1 MKKIL
6 IIIWAVFW
14 ILVII
19 YLVALFK
26 MNNNQ
31 VILVVDDSVQLENI
45 EKEEK
50 LDIYSE
56 YIQKEFL
63 VKWDSMSPLIKD
75 GETVI
80 VLEDY
85 YINNSIEKWDI
96 VLYDFKWTQEP
107 ILKSIYVTSDDKV
120 EIIEDYLYINDK
132 ELKNYNW
139 EKYNFNQAE
148 LKVLWMYIKN
158 GKIPKNSYFIF
169 GESINNSIDSRK
181 FWAVSNQDFMWKI
194 VKK

>member
-31 VILVVDDSVQLENI
+31 VILVVGDSVQLENI

-63 VKWDSMSPLIKD
+63 VKWDSMYPLIKD

>member
-6 IIIWAVFW
+6 IIILSVFW

-19 YLVALFK
+19 YLVTIYK

-31 VILVVDDSVQLENI
+31 VILVVDDSVQFENI

-50 LDIYSE
+50 FDIYSK
-56 YIQKEFL
+56 YIQKEFF
-63 VKWDSMSPLIKD
+63 VKWDSMYPLIKD
-75 GETVI
+75 WETVI

-85 YINNSIEKWDI
+85 YVNNSIEKWDI
-96 VLYDFKWTQEP
+96 VLYDFKWTKDP

-120 EIIEDYLYINDK
+120 EIIEDNLYVNDK

-169 GESINNSIDSRK
+169 GEDINNSIDSRK
-181 FWAVSNQDFMWKI
+181 FWAVSNQDFLWKVI
-194 VKK
+194 ID